1 MDRRVKERLVG
12 ATILAVLIVLIVPEL
27 LSGPKSHGAPP
38 PSAVA
43 GPAEPLRNVT
53 VDLATSKAT
62 AAEEAP
68 ASAAAVA
75 AQSAPAGTVGTDP
88 TGGVDATAGPDRPT
102 GSDPTTGTLT
112 TPAPGAAG
120 SEPASQEAGRRDA
133 PGPDAPTI
141 VTLKAQQPAHAD
153 GTKPGAPR
161 EPAAAP
167 TSPGR
172 RWEVQ
177 LGSFASRSNADKLVR
192 QLKAE
197 DPSLHVSASGK
208 GAALRYRVRIGP
220 LADRESA
227 ERVLARMRKEGRS
240 ASLVAP

>member
-27 LSGPKSHGAPP
+27 LSGPKPNGAVPT
-38 PSAVA
+38 PSSVP

-62 AAEEAP
+62 PADETS

-75 AQSAPAGTVGTDP
+75 TPSGPAGT
-88 TGGVDATAGPDRPT
+88 AG
-102 GSDPTTGTLT
+102 SE
-112 TPAPGAAG
+112 AAAG
-120 SEPASQEAGRRDA
+120 SDA
-133 PGPDAPTI
+133 ATGPDGPTI
-141 VTLKAQQPAHAD
+141 VTLKAQPAAHAD
-153 GTKPGAPR
+153 GAKPDASS
-161 EPAAAP
+161 EPAAPRPPAAP
-167 TSPGR
+167 TPAPGR

-177 LGSFASRSNADKLVR
+177 LGSFASRPNADKLVR

-197 DPSLHVSASGK
+197 DPSLHVSSSGK

-220 LADRESA
+220 LEDRESA
-227 ERVLARMRKEGRS
+227 ERVMTRMRKEGRS
-240 ASLVAP
+240 ASLVPP